1 MKIDELGWNSLPWG
15 GIHNNIIQR
24 LITNYCHC
32 HGQGHQAHTCML
44 HLCTLTMLVSLGS
57 IMLISWNEFWCSS
70 SADVW
75 CWIMLV
81 SVGEL
86 EIKCIYLES
95 KAENSIGNSTIK
107 CHYLIPESSSS
118 SSSVLDTSS
127 LSNILNSSILTTLTV
142 FLPLFYSIYSEG
154 FWGWCIMIWHS
165 AVSISV
171 SSSYAIYSRLFEAAD
186 NSYIYVK
193 CCCLSIVTKFVVL
206 FVYCDQI
213 WKLLAC

>member
-1 MKIDELGWNSLPWG
+1 
-15 GIHNNIIQR
+15 
-24 LITNYCHC
+24 
-32 HGQGHQAHTCML
+32 
-44 HLCTLTMLVSLGS
+44 
-57 IMLISWNEFWCSS
+57 MLISWNEFWCSS

-127 LSNILNSSILTTLTV
+127 SQTSSTHPSSKPWQFSFFCSTASTAGHLMRVHNNRTLSQSAVELQTKVRKDFSITEKA
-142 FLPLFYSIYSEG
+142 SIYLGLSAKSITYG
-154 FWGWCIMIWHS
+154 GPCDLCVDVPIIIWAFFVIVTS
-165 AVSISV
+165 SRTFVW
-171 SSSYAIYSRLFEAAD
+171 SSSQQCNYLHSWR
-186 NSYIYVK
+186 
-193 CCCLSIVTKFVVL
+193 SIK
-206 FVYCDQI
+206 
-213 WKLLAC
+213 

>member
-1 MKIDELGWNSLPWG
+1 
-15 GIHNNIIQR
+15 
-24 LITNYCHC
+24 
-32 HGQGHQAHTCML
+32 
-44 HLCTLTMLVSLGS
+44 
-57 IMLISWNEFWCSS
+57 MLISWNEFWCSS

-127 LSNILNSSILTTLTV
+127 SQTSSTHPSSKPWQFSFFCSTASTAGHLMRVHNDRTLST
-142 FLPLFYSIYSEG
+142 
-154 FWGWCIMIWHS
+154 
-165 AVSISV
+165 V
-171 SSSYAIYSRLFEAAD
+171 SSRASNEGKQRFLNHGEGLYLLGFIRKEHNLRRPLWPLCWRPNNNMGLLCDCDIFA
-186 NSYIYVK
+186 N
-193 CCCLSIVTKFVVL
+193 LSL
-206 FVYCDQI
+206 
-213 WKLLAC
+213 KL

>member
-1 MKIDELGWNSLPWG
+1 MHHYCELNCKNELPRCYIIMLFSTTEIKGQHIKMKIDELGWNSLPWG

-32 HGQGHQAHTCML
+32 HGQGQPHTCT
-44 HLCTLTMLVSLGS
+44 CPLTIVSLGS

-127 LSNILNSSILTTLTV
+127 SQTSSTHPSSKPWQFSFFCSTASTAGHLMRVHNDRTLSS
-142 FLPLFYSIYSEG
+142 
-154 FWGWCIMIWHS
+154 
-165 AVSISV
+165 
-171 SSSYAIYSRLFEAAD
+171 
-186 NSYIYVK
+186 
-193 CCCLSIVTKFVVL
+193 
-206 FVYCDQI
+206 QQ
-213 WKLLAC
+213 

>member
-32 HGQGHQAHTCML
+32 HGQGHQAHTCKL

-107 CHYLIPESSSS
+107 CHNLIPESSLS

-127 LSNILNSSILTTLTV
+127 LSNILNSSIPTTLTV

-154 FWGWCIMIWHS
+154 FWGCWCIMIGHS

-171 SSSYAIYSRLFEAAD
+171 SSSYAIYSRLFLASD
-186 NSYIYVK
+186 NSYISQMLWFV
-193 CCCLSIVTKFVVL
+193 CLLYCSSIVIN
-206 FVYCDQI
+206 C
-213 WKLLAC
+213 

>member
-1 MKIDELGWNSLPWG
+1 MHHYCELNCKNELPRCYIIMLFSTTEIKGQHIKMKIDELGWNSLPWG

-32 HGQGHQAHTCML
+32 HGQGHQAHTCKL

-154 FWGWCIMIWHS
+154 FWGWVHNDRTL
-165 AVSISV
+165 
-171 SSSYAIYSRLFEAAD
+171 SSQHQRL
-186 NSYIYVK
+186 
-193 CCCLSIVTKFVVL
+193 
-206 FVYCDQI
+206 
-213 WKLLAC
+213 

>member
-44 HLCTLTMLVSLGS
+44 HLCTLTMLVSPGS

-154 FWGWCIMIWHS
+154 FWGWVHNDLRSDTQQS
-165 AVSISV
+165 ASASLV
-171 SSSYAIYSRLFEAAD
+171 LTLNTAACFKLRITATYMSNVVVCLLWP
-186 NSYIYVK
+186 NSL
-193 CCCLSIVTKFVVL
+193 CCLSIVIKFEN
-206 FVYCDQI
+206 C
-213 WKLLAC
+213 